1 MDSIRAGWHAGEC
14 AAEPRSVWTEGAYVP
29 TQSKAC
35 CSFWFVNVHWVASSW
50 IGAGLAILAKW
61 LIIIYVPRLVAMV
74 VELHFPLCPLPW
86 GVGSGSQLLSWT
98 QDTVIAIPPTSPAP
112 PPKRKYSLLPV
123 LIVLFLISYG
133 LMCMLAV
140 EQDRTISSQR
150 WLIRSLLSDSSELSS
165 MKGKLV
171 QKQYADAQA
180 QAKAGSRSGVQTPL
194 TQVPSTQVPMT
205 QVPMNQVPMNQD
217 KAGSAAQSSHNAS
230 KARKAMPPKPPL
242 GISDVVD
249 GRRIV
254 KTI

>member
-1 MDSIRAGWHAGEC
+1 MMP
-14 AAEPRSVWTEGAYVP
+14 AALGRRSG
-29 TQSKAC
+29 
-35 CSFWFVNVHWVASSW
+35 F
-50 IGAGLAILAKW
+50 
-61 LIIIYVPRLVAMV
+61 
-74 VELHFPLCPLPW
+74 
-86 GVGSGSQLLSWT
+86 QLLSWT
-98 QDTVIAIPPTSPAP
+98 QDTVVAIPQALPVPK
-112 PPKRKYSLLPV
+112 PKRKHSLLPV
-123 LIVLFLISYG
+123 LIVLFLVSYG
-133 LMCMLAV
+133 LMCLLAV
-140 EQDRTISSQR
+140 EQDRTISAQR
-150 WLIRSLLSDSSELSS
+150 YLIRSLLGDSSELSNL
-165 MKGKLV
+165 KGKLI